1 MFLRLIYIFV
11 SIKLIKMDTTEEQ
24 AQAPIERG
32 TSLFQRGAAADP
44 TLNGLP
50 KKETPQ
56 PKAEEPIV
64 EDQPTKPI
72 STKETEV
79 EKEVE
84 DPKPEAPKAS
94 DDREEE
100 EGGYQPLDL
109 SFGKEEPKKEAK
121 TEEAPKG
128 TENAITD
135 EAVLGYLKTKG
146 IDVDDISNLARKETL
161 SENVQKFKDF
171 EEQTGRGMTDF
182 LNSQKDWSKESKDS
196 TLREFLK
203 YEYPSYSEEDLEEHM
218 NMITLTEDDED
229 EMSAKEISKK
239 KLESKQLY
247 NKALDFMQ
255 KKSKEF
261 ATPTKTNA
269 QPQSEEQVAESYKP
283 YWNKRDKSLQ
293 SFNEITMSLGGKEI
307 SLPISEEQKSMLAT
321 ATQSIDSL
329 FQPYVQEAQK
339 GEVGVNTDSLIED
352 QAWANKSIRAS
363 LLADFSKKLQSIVI
377 DTFSKENRN
386 VTLGKNSK
394 GNPKQESKAGLTVV
408 SKSKNSNRIGK
419 ALI

>member
-1 MFLRLIYIFV
+1 
-11 SIKLIKMDTTEEQ
+11 MDTTEEQQ

-44 TLNGLP
+44 TLNGSP

-72 STKETEV
+72 STKETEI
-79 EKEVE
+79 ENKVE
-84 DPKPEAPKAS
+84 DPKPEAPKLS

-100 EGGYQPLDL
+100 EEGYQPLDL
-109 SFGKEEPKKEAK
+109 SFDKKDPKPEAK
-121 TEEAPKG
+121 PEETSKE
-128 TENAITD
+128 TVNVLTD
-135 EAVLGYLKTKG
+135 EAVRDYLKTTLNL
-146 IDVDDISNLARKETL
+146 DIESLDQLSRKETL
-161 SENVQKFKDF
+161 SESVQKFKDF

-196 TLREFLK
+196 TLREYLK
-203 YEYPSYSEEDLEEHM
+203 YEYPNYSEEDLEEHM
-218 NMITLTEDDED
+218 NVITVTEDDED

-261 ATPTKTNA
+261 ASPTKTNA
-269 QPQSEEQVAESYKP
+269 QPQTEEEIAESYKP
-283 YWNKRDKSLQ
+283 YWSKRDKSLQ
-293 SFNEITMSLGGKEI
+293 SFNDIKMSLGGQEI
-307 SLPISEEQKSMLAT
+307 SLPISKEQKSMLAS

-329 FQPYVQEAQK
+329 FQPYVQEAGK

-352 QAWANKSIRAS
+352 QAWANKSIRTT
-363 LLADFSKKLQSIVI
+363 LLADFSKQLQSIVI
-377 DTFSKENRN
+377 DNFSKENRN
-386 VTLGKNSK
+386 VTLGKNK
-394 GNPKQESKAGLTVV
+394 TGNPKPESKAGLTVV
-408 SKSKNSNRIGK
+408 SKSNNSNRIGK

>member
-1 MFLRLIYIFV
+1 
-11 SIKLIKMDTTEEQ
+11 MDTTEEQ
-24 AQAPIERG
+24 TKAPIEKG
-32 TSLFQRGAAADP
+32 NSLFQRGAAADP
-44 TLNGLP
+44 TLNGSP

-72 STKETEV
+72 STKETEI
-79 EKEVE
+79 ENEVE

-94 DDREEE
+94 DDRE
-100 EGGYQPLDL
+100 
-109 SFGKEEPKKEAK
+109 KEAK

-146 IDVDDISNLARKETL
+146 IDVDDINNLARKETL

-182 LNSQKDWSKESKDS
+182 LNSQKDWAKESKDS

-261 ATPTKTNA
+261 ASPTKTNA
-269 QPQSEEQVAESYKP
+269 QPQTEEQVAESYKP
-283 YWNKRDKSLQ
+283 YWSKRDKSLQ
-293 SFNEITMSLGGKEI
+293 SFNDIKMSLGGQEI
-307 SLPISEEQKSMLAT
+307 SLPISKEQKSMLAS

-352 QAWANKSIRAS
+352 QAWANKSIRAT
-363 LLADFSKKLQSIVI
+363 LLADFSKQLQSITI
-377 DTFSKENRN
+377 DNFSKENRN
-386 VTLGKNSK
+386 VTLGKNKK
-394 GNPKQESKAGLTVV
+394 GNPKPESKAGLTVV
-408 SKSKNSNRIGK
+408 SKSNNSNRIGK